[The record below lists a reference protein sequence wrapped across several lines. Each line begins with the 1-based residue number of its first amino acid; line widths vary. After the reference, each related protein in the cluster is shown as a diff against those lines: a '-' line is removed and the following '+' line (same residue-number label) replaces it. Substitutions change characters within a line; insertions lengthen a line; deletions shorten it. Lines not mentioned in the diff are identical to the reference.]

1 MRRHMYV
8 RAILAVMFVIVGLIS
23 LNPLFLVLGGVFGYS
38 AHSLWE
44 KESGR
49 RETHQEKEHGN
60 RSDGEER

>member
-8 RAILAVMFVIVGLIS
+8 RAILAVMLVIVGLIG

-49 RETHQEKEHGN
+49 RETHQEKERGS

>member
-8 RAILAVMFVIVGLIS
+8 RAILAVMLVIVGLIS

-49 RETHQEKEHGN
+49 RETH
-60 RSDGEER
+60 

>member
-8 RAILAVMFVIVGLIS
+8 RAILADMLVIVGLIS

-49 RETHQEKEHGN
+49 RDTHQEKERGS

>member
-8 RAILAVMFVIVGLIS
+8 RGALGVMLMAVGIIS

-38 AHSLWE
+38 THSLWE

-49 RETHQEKEHGN
+49 RETHQEKERGN